1 MANELLI
8 RVYDVGLGD
17 CIYVRI
23 PGESGSNEEA
33 FHMLI
38 DCGTWSSEKFLEAA
52 LEQLAS
58 ELPTTPGGE
67 KKRLDLVVVTHEH
80 KDHIA
85 GFDPKHWERFSVG
98 NVWMNC
104 AMNPKHPEAGKT
116 RKVRKVA
123 EKAVAGLG
131 SLGAALSPSL
141 AELVSIFEIGN
152 AGAME
157 TLRHALLAGDG
168 EPTYVHAGQTHEE
181 LGIRLHPAAKIH
193 ILAPEFAFDRFY
205 LGKAAQTALKEI
217 IGAAAFDAVEDEIDP
232 ESETES
238 EAAPAPVPEP
248 VPEPKNISPATFRAL
263 RARMQSNALAFAE
276 LDGKLKNNSSVV
288 LLIEWK
294 GKRLLFVGDAEWHG
308 AFKEGKMNGS
318 WNVMWKERNK
328 LLAQPVDFLKIGHHG
343 SENATPWDMGSDKD
357 TEEARILE
365 AILPLPKAGK
375 KPTARAVVSTE
386 RGKYRTI
393 PRGQLLKE
401 IARRVDGATN
411 YADDLRDYE
420 PKDVADFV
428 AYERD
433 WLKELQ
439 PPRTDFERIRKN
451 SGYIDVTFD

>member
-23 PGESGSNEEA
+23 PGESGDNNGA

-38 DCGTWSSEKFLEAA
+38 DCGTWSSETLLAAA
-52 LEQLAS
+52 LKQLAS
-58 ELPTTPGGE
+58 ELPIAADGE

-85 GFDPKHWERFSVG
+85 GFDPALWEAFAVG

-104 AMNPKHPEAGKT
+104 AMNPKHPQAGKT

-123 EKAVAGLG
+123 EKAMASLTSLG
-131 SLGAALSPSL
+131 SALSPRLS
-141 AELVSIFEIGN
+141 ELVSVFEIGN
-152 AGAME
+152 AGAMN
-157 TLRHALLAGDG
+157 TLRHALLARDK
-168 EPTYVHAGQTHEE
+168 EPTYVHAGQTHKDH
-181 LGIRLHPAAKIH
+181 GIELHPAATIH
-193 ILAPEFAFDRFY
+193 ILAPEFDFDRFY
-205 LGKAAQTALKEI
+205 LGEVAQTNLKGV
-217 IGAAAFDAVEDEIDP
+217 IGAAAFAAKDEDDPSSEADAVRAPTPDP
-232 ESETES
+232 
-238 EAAPAPVPEP
+238 A
-248 VPEPKNISPATFRAL
+248 PEPKNISQAAFRAL
-263 RARMQSNALAFAE
+263 RTRMQSNAMAFAE

-288 LLIEWK
+288 LLIEWN

-318 WNVMWKERNK
+318 WNVMWKQRSE

-343 SENATPWDMGSDKD
+343 SENATPWDMGSGEK
-357 TEEARILE
+357 TEEANILE
-365 AILPLPKAGK
+365 AILPLPKAGNVA
-375 KPTARAVVSTE
+375 TARAVVSTE

-401 IARRVDGATN
+401 IARRVDGATS
-411 YADDLRDYE
+411 YADDLRDYQ
-420 PKDVADFV
+420 PKDVADFD

-451 SGYIDVTFD
+451 NGYIDVTFD

>member
-23 PGESGSNEEA
+23 PGKRGGNGNA

-38 DCGTWSSEKFLEAA
+38 DCGTWSSEALLEAA
-52 LEQLAS
+52 LKQLAS
-58 ELPTTPGGE
+58 ELPTAADGE

-85 GFDPKHWERFSVG
+85 GFDPKLWDKFAVG

-104 AMNPKHPEAGKT
+104 AMNPEHPQAGKT
-116 RKVRKVA
+116 RKVRKAA
-123 EKAVAGLG
+123 EKAITGLE
-131 SLGAALSPSL
+131 SLGAALSPRL
-141 AELVSIFEIGN
+141 AELVSVFEIGN
-152 AGAME
+152 PGAMK
-157 TLRHALLAGDG
+157 TLRHALLAEGDK
-168 EPTYVHAGQTHEE
+168 PTYVHAGQTHQD
-181 LGIRLHPAAKIH
+181 LGLKLHPDAKIH
-193 ILAPEFAFDRFY
+193 VLAPEFDFDHFY
-205 LGKAAQTALKEI
+205 LGADAQANLKGM
-217 IGAAAFDAVEDEIDP
+217 IGAAAFDAALDEVGSGP
-232 ESETES
+232 QSETAS
-238 EAAPAPVPEP
+238 API
-248 VPEPKNISPATFRAL
+248 PEPKNIGPAAFRAL
-263 RARMQSNALAFAE
+263 RARMQSSALAFAA

-294 GKRLLFVGDAEWHG
+294 KKRLLFVGDAEWHG

-328 LLAQPVDFLKIGHHG
+328 LLGKPIDFLKIGHHG
-343 SENATPWDMGSDKD
+343 SENATPWDMGTDQD
-357 TEEARILE
+357 TEEARILD

-375 KPTARAVVSTE
+375 KPAARAVVSTE

-401 IARRVDGATN
+401 IARRVAGATS
-411 YADDLRDYE
+411 YAKDLRDYK
-420 PKDVADFV
+420 PKDVADFE
-428 AYERD
+428 AYERE

-451 SGYIDVTFD
+451 NGYIDVTFD